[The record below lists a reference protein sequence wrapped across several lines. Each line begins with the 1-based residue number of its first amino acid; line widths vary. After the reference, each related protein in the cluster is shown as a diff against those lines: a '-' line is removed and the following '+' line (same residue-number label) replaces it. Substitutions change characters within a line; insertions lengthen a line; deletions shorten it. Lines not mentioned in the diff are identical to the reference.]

1 MPLRTIVKY
10 WLPVLLWMG
19 FIFWMSTG
27 MFSAQ
32 NTFDFFHRLLR
43 SVDPAISNS
52 MVRLINN
59 SLRKAGHVTEFFIS
73 GMLVFRGFRAGS
85 NQPRMLRWAMFSIV
99 FIVLFAASDEY
110 HQSFVAS
117 RTASVLDV
125 CIDTGGGV
133 LAIFY
138 SMLRQYRK
146 GRGRKG

>member
-1 MPLRTIVKY
+1 MILKY

-32 NTFDFFHRLLR
+32 NTFDFLQRFLR

-52 MVRLINN
+52 TVRLINN

-73 GMLVFRGFRAGS
+73 GLLVFRAFRAGS
-85 NQPRMLRWAMFSIV
+85 TEPRMLRWAVLSIV

-117 RTASVLDV
+117 RTASILDV
-125 CIDTGGGV
+125 GIDTGGGV

-138 SMLRQYRK
+138 SMLRQYR
-146 GRGRKG
+146 RGR

>member
-1 MPLRTIVKY
+1 MPPRIILKY

-19 FIFWMSTG
+19 LIFYMSTG

-32 NTFDFFHRLLR
+32 NTFDILQRFLR
-43 SVDPAISNS
+43 SVDPAITNS
-52 MVRLINN
+52 TVRLINN

-73 GMLVFRGFRAGS
+73 GLLVFRAFKAGS
-85 NQPRMLRWAMFSIV
+85 TKPRILRWAMLSVV
-99 FIVLFAASDEY
+99 FIVLFAVSDEY

-125 CIDTGGGV
+125 CIDAGGG
-133 LAIFY
+133 LIAICV

-146 GRGRKG
+146 GR